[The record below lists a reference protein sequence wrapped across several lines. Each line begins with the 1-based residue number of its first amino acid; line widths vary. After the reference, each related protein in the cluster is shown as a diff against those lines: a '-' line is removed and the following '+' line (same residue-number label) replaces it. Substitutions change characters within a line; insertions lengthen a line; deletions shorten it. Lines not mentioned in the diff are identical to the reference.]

1 MPSGKD
7 IAFIT
12 LGCAKNEVD
21 SDKMRALLR
30 AAGYSIVDDPQE
42 ADLTVINTCSFLA
55 SAVEEGLDTIFAALG
70 MKDAPDVEPNKVL
83 VAGCM
88 PSRYGQDLEGELS
101 EVAGFLPADQEDKIV
116 EKVNQILGLDLAVCG
131 GAMRDNAGPSAYVKI
146 SDGCD
151 RFCSYCMIPYIRGRY
166 HSFTYEAIK
175 EEVAELVAG
184 GVREVNLIGQDTGIW
199 GHDFDEPSTIASLLA
214 RLAAEFENT
223 WFRILYIQPEGIN
236 DTLLGVMRDTPNVC
250 KYIDIPLQHVDS
262 QVLARMNRSGNPAQL
277 MELINH
283 VRATVPGIMV
293 RTTLMAGF
301 PGETQEQFETL
312 ADFAQEA
319 CFDYAGVFAYS
330 QEEGSKAAEFEDQV
344 DEDVRLERAQRLL
357 DICEANGFA
366 ATAGHIGQKEDCIVV
381 GYEETDKGL
390 EAIARWQGQ
399 APDVDGT
406 VHIPM
411 PDGAAYELG
420 SSVRVC
426 FVDSFCYELVGQDVR
441 FEEAQA

>member
-30 AAGYSIVDDPQE
+30 AAGYQIVDDPE
-42 ADLTVINTCSFLA
+42 SADLTVVNTCSFLA

-70 MKDAPDVEPNKVL
+70 MSDAPDVEPHKVL

-88 PSRYGQDLEGELS
+88 PSRYGEDLEGELS
-101 EVAGFLPADQEDKIV
+101 EVAGFLPADKEDQIV
-116 EKVNQILGLDLAVCG
+116 DKVNQILGLDLVVCG
-131 GAMRDNAGPSAYVKI
+131 GALRDNAGPSAYVKV

-166 HSFTYEAIK
+166 HSFSYDQIRK
-175 EEVAELVAG
+175 EVNELVAS
-184 GVREVNLIGQDTGIW
+184 GVREINLIGQDTGIW
-199 GHDFDEPSTIASLLA
+199 GHDFSEPSSIAELLSK
-214 RLAAEFENT
+214 LAAEFKTT
-223 WFRILYIQPEGIN
+223 WFRILYIQPEGVN

-250 KYIDIPLQHVDS
+250 KYIDIPLQHVDE
-262 QVLARMNRSGNPAQL
+262 QVLERMNRSGSPSQL
-277 MELINH
+277 MELIEH
-283 VRATVPGIMV
+283 VRAVVPGIMV

-301 PGETQEQFETL
+301 PGETPEQFETL
-312 ADFAQEA
+312 ANFAQDA

-330 QEEGSKAAEFEDQV
+330 REEGSKAAEFEDQV
-344 DEDVRLERAQRLL
+344 DEDVRLERAQQLL

-366 ATAGHIGQKEDCIVV
+366 RTASHIGEVARCIVV
-381 GYEETDKGL
+381 GYEETDKGF

-411 PDGAAYELG
+411 PDDAVYELG
-420 SSVRVC
+420 SDVTVR
-426 FVDSFCYELVGQDVR
+426 FVDSFCYELVGEDIDAH
-441 FEEAQA
+441 EELA